1 LKKFLRNDGIL
12 LLFGAIIVLLDQWTK
27 YLVRT
32 QLAYGEAWAPWDW
45 LLPYARIIHAQNTG
59 AAFGMFQGMNAV
71 FTVLAIIVA
80 GVILYYFPKVPR
92 QDWLIRLAMVLQF
105 GGAIGNLVDR
115 VTQGYVVDF
124 ISVGPFPV
132 FNVSDACIS
141 VGVVLLVI
149 GMWLKEKDQQPSG
162 SASDSDQSDAPAGED
177 MRGD

>member
-162 SASDSDQSDAPAGED
+162 SASDPDQSDAPAGED